1 MLFLQSV
8 LFLNVFVLIFLN
20 ETHLLKFISNE
31 YTKVNN
37 YRNKFESVSMWTM
50 AKSSHLAGKLSV

>member
-20 ETHLLKFISNE
+20 ETHPLKLINNE

-37 YRNKFESVSMWTM
+37 YGSKSESVSIRTM
-50 AKSSHLAGKLSV
+50 TKSSHLAGKLSV

>member
-37 YRNKFESVSMWTM
+37 YRNKFESVSM
-50 AKSSHLAGKLSV
+50 